1 MLVSECCI
9 VMLLEEDLLDLG
21 TEPNCSVLSEMIPY
35 EYHFVSNPKSHV
47 GWGGWVWWGQRRAE
61 RSEPVIPLRRR
72 SDLRLL
78 YTEVCLAA
86 CPAPQP

>member
-35 EYHFVSNPKSHV
+35 EYDFVSDPKSHV
-47 GWGGWVWWGQRRAE
+47 GWGVGCGGDNDELNGRN
-61 RSEPVIPLRRR
+61 L
-72 SDLRLL
+72 
-78 YTEVCLAA
+78 
-86 CPAPQP
+86 